1 MEKDAGSEWSAQVTQ
16 LPAGDSEILEEKEC
30 KRATG
35 KGDGGGGGGDT
46 PPGAVS
52 DALHLISSWCV
63 CQEIVKIKSNADM
76 K

>member
-1 MEKDAGSEWSAQVTQ
+1 MQVQSGQHRSHSSQQETVKY
-16 LPAGDSEILEEKEC
+16 L
-30 KRATG
+30 KRRNA
-35 KGDGGGGGGDT
+35 KGQQEREMGAGGGGT